1 MRTVTAAEVEAALEE
16 ASLIER
22 LRRMFSAGCVMP
34 LRTHETVKVPG
45 AADATLLF
53 MPAWQEGRHIGIK
66 LVTVF
71 PGNAAKGKP
80 SVAGIYVLLDGESGR
95 VLALIDAPSLTV
107 KRTACASALAAS
119 YLARKDA
126 ARLLMVGTGA
136 LAPHL
141 VRAHGTVRPL
151 REVAIWGRHPEKAAA
166 LAERLTRPGLAVS
179 AAGDLE
185 RAVTEADVI
194 SCATMTL
201 EPLVRGRW
209 LRPGQHLDL
218 VGGYTPAM
226 READDEAVR
235 RARVFVDT
243 RAGAAKEAG
252 DIVQPL
258 ANGTLSEAAI
268 AGDLYQ
274 LCRGE
279 RPGRGSD
286 GEITLFKSVGAAL
299 EDLAAAELVL
309 ERTGG

>member
-1 MRTVTAAEVEAALEE
+1 MRMVTAAEVEAALEE
-16 ASLIER
+16 KQLIER
-22 LRRMFSAGCVMP
+22 LRAAFRESSVMP
-34 LRTHETVKVPG
+34 ARTHHTIKVPG
-45 AADATLLF
+45 APDAALFF
-53 MPAWQEGRHIGIK
+53 MPAWQEGRHVGVK

-71 PGNAAKGKP
+71 PGNAAKGEP
-80 SVAGIYVLLDGESGR
+80 SVAGIYVVLDGRSGR
-95 VLALIDAPSLTV
+95 VLALMDAPTLTV

-141 VRAHGTVRPL
+141 VRAHAAVRPL

-166 LAERLTRPGLAVS
+166 LASRLVLPGVAVRAAADLA
-179 AAGDLE
+179 AAV
-185 RAVTEADVI
+185 AAADVI
-194 SCATMTL
+194 SCATMAV
-201 EPLVRGRW
+201 EPLIRGRW
-209 LRPGQHLDL
+209 LVPGQHLDL

-243 RAGAAKEAG
+243 RAGATTEPG

-258 ANGTLSEAAI
+258 RNGTLSEVDI
-268 AGDLYQ
+268 AGDLFE

-279 RPGRGSD
+279 RPGRRAD
-286 GEITLFKSVGAAL
+286 DEITFFKSVGAAL
-299 EDLAAAELVL
+299 EDLAGAELVL
-309 ERTGG
+309 ERMGV